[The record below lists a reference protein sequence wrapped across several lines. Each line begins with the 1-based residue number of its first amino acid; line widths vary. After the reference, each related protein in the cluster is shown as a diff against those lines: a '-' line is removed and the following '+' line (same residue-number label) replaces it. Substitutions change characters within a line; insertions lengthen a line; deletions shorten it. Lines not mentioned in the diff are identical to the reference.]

1 MEQME
6 EILKDFLLEAGENL
20 DRLDQDL
27 VRLEQSPDDKKIIGN
42 VFRALHTIKGSSGF
56 FAFKRLEKV
65 AHAGESLLGKIR
77 DGKLT
82 LNADMVTALLTT
94 LDRLREIVRGV
105 EGT

>member
-1 MEQME
+1 ME

-27 VRLEQSPDDKKIIGN
+27 VRLEQAPTDKKIIGN

-56 FAFKRLEKV
+56 FAFKRLAAV

-77 DGKLT
+77 DAKLA
-82 LNADMVTALLTT
+82 LHADIGPDE
-94 LDRLREIVRGV
+94 DRRLGARLGV
-105 EGT
+105 DLP